1 MTNEPQSIFFDESGF
16 TGNNLLHREQT
27 IFSYASVAADSKH
40 AENFVRYLIKTYN
53 IQNSELKGKNLIK
66 YSKGRKA
73 ILELITEFDGCIK
86 VTIYNKKYALACKF
100 FEYIFEPCISDNQA
114 LFYSIDFHRFI
125 ATFLYAEFMARC
137 AGAEDIFADF
147 ENLMRKQCFDG
158 LNSLFSTSTHPEM
171 SPVLSQIREFAITKQ
186 HQIAEELASLPGNGA
201 GKWILELT
209 STSLFTLLA
218 DWGQK
223 FDSIR
228 AYCDNSQPLQHD
240 QSFFDAM
247 IDREDLKYIESF
259 DRKQPLTF
267 NLAEGLNFVDSN
279 VVHGIQLADAA
290 AAAFAYAMGDASDD
304 FAMKLRERAPNIVAD
319 GAVIPEAKYMDLE
332 RPEVQRNAVVLH
344 ELHSRVIKGD
354 CLLTGMPE
362 FVQFVTH
369 RLRHDPI

>member
-267 NLAEGLNFVDSN
+267 NLAERLNFVDSN
-279 VVHGIQLADAA
+279 VVHGIQLADAT

-319 GAVIPEAKYMDLE
+319 GAVIPEAKYMDLLSD
-332 RPEVQRNAVVLH
+332 QRFKEMLSYFMNCIQ
-344 ELHSRVIKGD
+344 E
-354 CLLTGMPE
+354 
-362 FVQFVTH
+362 
-369 RLRHDPI
+369 